1 MLLRTAKTSPFGRKV
16 WICAL
21 RLKLM
26 DRIALVEAN
35 FQNPE
40 DPLHADNPLGK
51 MPVLHT
57 DNGDIL
63 YDSPV
68 IVEYLDYLAGGSRL
82 IPVASSE
89 RWSNLKMQA
98 LADGVMDAAALIVL
112 EGRMRPKELWHD
124 ASVEFQR
131 RKIIQGLRAAQ
142 NALPDPRIVQIGAIA
157 LACALGFLDR
167 RGQYNWRETY
177 PALVS
182 WLDEFRAA
190 APEYDLTY
198 MPPEPGY
205 VSP

>member
-16 WICAL
+16 WIGAL

-35 FQNPE
+35 FQNAG
-40 DPLHADNPLGK
+40 DPLHAENPLGK

-57 DNGDIL
+57 DEGGIL

-68 IVEYLDYLAGGSRL
+68 IVEYLDHLAGGDRL
-82 IPVASSE
+82 IPAAWPE
-89 RWSNLKMQA
+89 RLANLKMQA
-98 LADGVMDAAALIVL
+98 LADGIMDAGALIVL
-112 EGRMRPKELWHD
+112 EGRMRPKEMWHA
-124 ASVEFQR
+124 ASLEFQR
-131 RKIIQGLRAAQ
+131 IKIIRGLQAAQ
-142 NALPDPRIVQIGAIA
+142 TELPDPRTVHIGAIA

-167 RGQYNWRETY
+167 RQQYNWRENY
-177 PALVS
+177 PALVK